1 MLLLST
7 AKLSWPLFALTVAL
21 YISNPDSQFVRIPN
35 MIWLKQSVCVY
46 NWLGEACLYAM
57 LFYICLNWIIAVAAT
72 YQVFLW
78 NRYNSFYG
86 DWLYVAFNYY
96 FFFPLLFL
104 FFSSQS
110 IMHSYFLHVLIPFAH
125 NI

>member
-1 MLLLST
+1 
-7 AKLSWPLFALTVAL
+7 
-21 YISNPDSQFVRIPN
+21 

-96 FFFPLLFL
+96 FFSLLL
-104 FFSSQS
+104 LPNQS
-110 IMHSYFLHVLIPFAH
+110 CIPVATFYMC
-125 NI
+125 

>member
-21 YISNPDSQFVRIPN
+21 YMSNPESQFVRIPN

-86 DWLYVAFNYY
+86 DWLYVLFNS
-96 FFFPLLFL
+96 FL
-104 FFSSQS
+104 FFTKNT
-110 IMHSYFLHVLIPFAH
+110 L
-125 NI
+125 